1 MRPKISGGSGPLLVF
16 QLEASAAGDG
26 LSAVPMGG
34 WRRTGL
40 SCGAPSNQIQLTGA
54 GFADANHTYTLLGQ
68 TWIGPSSQTI
78 SNGGDGYWYWYTNLG
93 VSYYKSAD
101 ANFPCTLGT

>member
-1 MRPKISGGSGPLLVF
+1 MVYLLC
-16 QLEASAAGDG
+16 QWAAGAGPDY
-26 LSAVPMGG
+26 P
-34 WRRTGL
+34 
-40 SCGAPSNQIQLTGA
+40 CGAPSNQIQLTGA

-101 ANFPCTLGT
+101 ANFPCTWELNLGDEPPAPTGTYL